1 MEHEEGTFQGVGGLA
16 LYYQNWRPPEDPRGI
31 LAIVHGFGEHSGRYP
46 NVVDY
51 LVPRGYAVY
60 GCDLRGHGR
69 SPGQRGHINEWG
81 EYRADVRAFLQFAAE
96 EEPGRPVFLLGHS
109 MGALIV
115 LDYVI
120 RHPEGLA
127 GTVLSSVPIDPV
139 GVAKA
144 HLVAIARLLS
154 RLWPRFPLQVGLDTS
169 ALSRDPAVVRAY
181 EEDPLVHGQASARW
195 GTESLDIVEWLK
207 THAAELTI
215 PTLVVHGEADRLD
228 SLDGVRVL
236 FDQARSADKELR
248 VYPGS
253 YHEVHNDLDYPQ
265 MVSDLEAWLARHL

>member
-1 MEHEEGTFQGVGGLA
+1 VEHKEGTFQGTGGLA
-16 LYYQNWRPPEDPRGI
+16 LYCQSWHPPEDPRGI

-51 LVPRGYAVY
+51 LLPRGYAVY

-69 SPGQRGHINEWG
+69 SPGQRGHIDGWE
-81 EYRADVRAFLQFAAE
+81 EYRGDVGAFLELIAE
-96 EEPGRPVFLLGHS
+96 EEPGCPVFLLGHS

-127 GTVLSSVPIDPV
+127 GTVLSSLPIDPV

-144 HLVAIARLLS
+144 HLVLIARLLS
-154 RLWPRFPLQVGLDTS
+154 RLWPTFSLQVGLDTS
-169 ALSRDPAVVRAY
+169 ALSRIPEVVRAY

-207 THAAELTI
+207 AHAAELTI

-236 FDQARSADKELR
+236 LQQAESTDKELR
-248 VYPGS
+248 IYPGS
-253 YHEVHNDLDYPQ
+253 YHEVHNDLDHEQ
-265 MVSDLEAWLARHL
+265 MLSDLEGWLARHL